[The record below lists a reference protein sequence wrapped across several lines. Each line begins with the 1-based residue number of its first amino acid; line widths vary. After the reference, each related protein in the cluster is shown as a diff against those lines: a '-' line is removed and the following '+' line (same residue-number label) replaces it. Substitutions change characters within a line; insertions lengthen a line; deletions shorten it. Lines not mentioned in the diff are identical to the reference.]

1 MLEVPSLSIDLS
13 PQEEVASSRGSPTSP
28 VGDQGARLLE
38 QMRTCVLVHHQLSC
52 LLIHSAALQAGLYG
66 ESENLDECM
75 GEGRAVRQSIQSLG
89 GSTARLFCMALRDR
103 KDLRSMGETL
113 STRVDEMVA
122 GLQKEVSGEDGSLV
136 AECAQLEA
144 DLDVRQREAKRLR
157 AQRAQQ
163 RQQRED
169 AQRKR
174 VFEEA
179 AKVKALEE
187 RRQAL
192 TGAMENLLKAGLSS
206 EAAEGPAAKAA
217 SALLGSTPIR
227 PRGRQTQSLQRQ
239 LHQNQLERR
248 RITSPVR
255 VVTSVPAVAPV
266 TSRSV
271 AVATGVATGQT
282 YIRGR
287 HVPAHEVNPSLAQ
300 LGDCASRRT
309 TSGASEVPHD
319 VKLHLS
325 PARAV

>member
-13 PQEEVASSRGSPTSP
+13 PQEELASSSPTSP

-66 ESENLDECM
+66 ESENLDECV

-144 DLDVRQREAKRLR
+144 DLDARQREAKRLR

-255 VVTSVPAVAPV
+255 VVTSVPVVAPV

-271 AVATGVATGQT
+271 AMGYPTVATGQT

-287 HVPAHEVNPSLAQ
+287 HVPVHEVTPVTAVNPSLAQ
-300 LGDCASRRT
+300 LDAQLRQSQNDFWG
-309 TSGASEVPHD
+309 
-319 VKLHLS
+319 L
-325 PARAV
+325 